1 MTKKEQIRFEKL
13 YRYCTTRHSKGQLYR
28 DRLKEL
34 QQLTVKALRESF
46 KSVKFKNIKDMEVT
60 IDD

>member
-1 MTKKEQIRFEKL
+1 MNMTKKEQIRYEKL
-13 YRYCTTRHSKGQLYR
+13 YKYCTTRHSRGQLYR

-34 QQLTVKALRESF
+34 QRLTLKALREHY
-46 KSVKFKNIKDMEVT
+46 KSVMEVV